1 MTVRAE
7 CTVNLTST
15 MLSTTIG
22 VKPAAI
28 IALKHDFWSIL
39 GHTTARAPGFEV
51 LNAEKVRANDILL
64 HAR

>member
-1 MTVRAE
+1 
-7 CTVNLTST
+7 

-22 VKPAAI
+22 VKPAEI

-39 GHTTARAPGFEV
+39 GHTITRAPGFDEV

-64 HAR
+64 RA